1 MTNCYKTSDLYPD
14 VQIYEPMKYL
24 KTPKDASSLMAS
36 GNYIAQPKKD
46 GYWYAL
52 TKTKNGQVYLFSRSD
67 SKKTHFPSEKID
79 NVPHLKEWAEQI
91 PNDTILIGE
100 IYYPNGTSKTV
111 TTIMGCLPEKAIQ
124 RQSGEMGLIHYYIHD
139 ILRWN
144 GEDYVVNAVPFE
156 RRYSNLCE
164 FVDIDLTNPE
174 WIEVAI
180 SKTGFDM
187 ENCIVSWMNKGEEGA
202 VVKLKS
208 GLYLPGKRTR
218 ENFKVKQHEDTL
230 DFVITG
236 FVEPERDYT
245 GKTDLDEWP
254 YWEQVDN
261 WIRDEHTE
269 ELYNDP
275 LPIPVTKAYYHKWK
289 MGFTIGLYDGDHIQ
303 EIGKVTSGL
312 TDELRADI
320 AANPNKYL
328 GEVIKVSCMSI
339 DKEALSLRHPVF
351 EGMHTDKP
359 AGDCRLEDIF

>member
-1 MTNCYKTSDLYPD
+1 MIRTSELYPGAEFY
-14 VQIYEPMKYL
+14 QPMLYL

-91 PNDTILIGE
+91 PNDTILLGE
-100 IYYPNGTSKTV
+100 IYYPGFTSKTV
-111 TTIMGCLPEKAIQ
+111 TSIMGCLPNKAIE
-124 RQSGEMGLIHYYIHD
+124 RQSKNMGLVHYYIHD
-139 ILRWN
+139 ILKW
-144 GEDYVVNAVPFE
+144 GGKDYVSEEIQFE
-156 RRYSNLCE
+156 YRYGNLCE
-164 FVDIDLTNPE
+164 LVDIGLENPE
-174 WIEVAI
+174 WIEIAI

-187 ENCIVSWMNKGEEGA
+187 ENCIISWMDKGEEGA

-236 FVEPERDYT
+236 FVDPEMEYT
-245 GKTDLDEWP
+245 GKELETWP
-254 YWEQVDN
+254 YWEN
-261 WIRDEHTE
+261 
-269 ELYNDP
+269 N
-275 LPIPVTKAYYHKWK
+275 IPVTKAYYNGWK

-312 TDELRADI
+312 TDELREDI
-320 AANPNKYL
+320 AVNPNKYL
-328 GEVIKVSCMSI
+328 GEVVKVSCMSI
-339 DKEALSLRHPVF
+339 DKDAMSLRHPVF